1 MATFL
6 TFADGQPFATGVARY
21 DYRPATQ
28 HEDSLRLVLQIEIDG
43 IRMPAVVDT
52 GAPFVVCTPQFVK
65 YLDIDPKMSVQRKT
79 MLIRG
84 SWVTGYLYRLP
95 ISFLAE
101 EGEDLYVDATV
112 FAPDPEWEEG
122 WGDLPSFIGLSGCL
136 ERMRFAV
143 DPGADIFYFGPIV

>member
-6 TFADGQPFATGVARY
+6 TFADDQPFATGMVRY

-43 IRMPAVVDT
+43 VRMPAVVDT

-65 YLDIDPKMSVQRKT
+65 YLSVDPTISVQRKT

-95 ISFLAE
+95 ITFLAE
-101 EGEDLYVDATV
+101 QGEDLYVDATV

-122 WGDLPSFIGLSGCL
+122 WAIYPRMIASF
-136 ERMRFAV
+136 
-143 DPGADIFYFGPIV
+143 P